1 MRPVL
6 NLDQT
11 AVFLTV
17 LDTGSFSAAA
27 RKLNRAQSAVTYAI
41 QELEADLRVQ
51 LFDRS
56 GYRPAL
62 SEAGAALLPKAK
74 RLVHEAR
81 TLQAQADGIAAGLE
95 PALSLVIDAMA
106 PIEPLTVAL
115 GAFKERFP
123 SVATRVY
130 VESLGAAADMLVD
143 GTADVGLVLA
153 LFAPLEGLAREAAG
167 RVHLVAVSAPS
178 HPLAELQA
186 LRDAPIERQ
195 EAEEHLQ
202 LVLTDR
208 SPRTRG
214 ADHGIITSNTWR
226 LADLGAKHAMLRAGL
241 GWGSMPRHMV
251 AEDLARGRL
260 SELRL
265 KHWEGTGRMPHLP
278 IIVAHALGASLG
290 PAGRW
295 LFDTL
300 KGRDPADA

>member
-1 MRPVL
+1 MMPVL
-6 NLDQT
+6 NFDQL

-17 LDTGSFSAAA
+17 LETGSFSAAA
-27 RKLNRAQSAVTYAI
+27 RRLSRAQSAITYAI

-74 RLVHEAR
+74 RLIHEAR
-81 TLQAQADGIAAGLE
+81 TLQAQADSIAAGLE
-95 PALSLVIDAMA
+95 PALSLVIDSMA

-115 GAFKERFP
+115 SAFKERFP

-130 VESLGAAADMLVD
+130 VESLGAAADMLID
-143 GTADVGLVLA
+143 GTADLGLVLA
-153 LFAPLEGLAREAAG
+153 LLAPLEALERETAG
-167 RVHLVAVSAPS
+167 SVDLVAVSAPS
-178 HPLAELQA
+178 HPLAALQA
-186 LRDAPIERQ
+186 LREAPIERQ

-208 SPRTRG
+208 SPRTRD
-214 ADHGIITSNTWR
+214 ADHGIVTSNTWR

-241 GWGSMPRHMV
+241 GWGSMPRHIV
-251 AEDLARGRL
+251 AEDLERGRL

-265 KHWEGTGRMPHLP
+265 RHWEGTGRMPHLE
-278 IIVAHALGASLG
+278 IIVAHALGRSLG

-300 KGRDPADA
+300 RGPGATDP

>member
-1 MRPVL
+1 MMRPVL
-6 NLDQT
+6 NLDQM

-17 LDTGSFSAAA
+17 SETGSFSAAA
-27 RKLNRAQSAVTYAI
+27 RKLNRAQSAVTYGI

-74 RLVHEAR
+74 RLVHEAGAI
-81 TLQAQADGIAAGLE
+81 QAQADGIAAGLE
-95 PALSLVIDAMA
+95 PALSLVIDSMA

-115 GAFKERFP
+115 SAFKERFP

-130 VESLGAAADMLVD
+130 VESLGAAADMLID
-143 GTADVGLVLA
+143 GTADLGLVLA
-153 LFAPLEGLAREAAG
+153 LFAPLEKLEREAAG
-167 RVHLVAVSAPS
+167 SVDLVAVSAPS
-178 HPLAELQA
+178 HPLSQLQG
-186 LRDAPIERQ
+186 LRDAPIMHE

-208 SPRTRG
+208 SPRTRN
-214 ADHGIITSNTWR
+214 ADHGIATSNTWR

-251 AEDLARGRL
+251 AEDLEGGRL

-265 KHWEGTGRMPHLP
+265 RHWEGTGRMPHLE
-278 IIVAHALGASLG
+278 IIVAHALGRSLG

-295 LFDTL
+295 LFDRL
-300 KGRDPADA
+300 KRLDA